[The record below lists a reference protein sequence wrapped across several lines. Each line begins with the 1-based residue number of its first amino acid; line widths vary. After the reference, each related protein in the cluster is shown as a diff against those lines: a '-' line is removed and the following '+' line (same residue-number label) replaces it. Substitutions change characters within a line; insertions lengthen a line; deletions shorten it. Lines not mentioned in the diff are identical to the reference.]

1 MLQKPITYMY
11 HMYII
16 LPLQG
21 EHKHLASQS
30 IHMDRIAMYTPEH
43 LARHRSARWMK
54 NYNNDDDA
62 GEDRYICIYS
72 LVIILLYSQT

>member
-11 HMYII
+11 RVYIT

-21 EHKHLASQS
+21 RQKHLASPS
-30 IHMDRIAMYTPEH
+30 IHMDSIRILPGH
-43 LARHRSARWMK
+43 QIARWTK

-62 GEDRYICIYS
+62 GEDRYT
-72 LVIILLYSQT
+72 V